1 MQHIFVIN
9 PHAGKIDS
17 TNIIREKVERLDKVI
32 DYDIYVTQCAG
43 DATRFVARWRAG
55 HPLDDVRFYACGG
68 DGTLNEVVSGI
79 MQANAS
85 REDTT
90 QTTGPLTQL
99 TCYPCGSGNDYVKY
113 YPGDFLN
120 LNDLVGGIPH
130 QVDVMKVSS
139 FVEPTDDHDCSS
151 TPRQNTV
158 SENSDHYSI
167 NVCNVGFEAKVCKT
181 MNDVKRK
188 PIIGGERAYTT
199 GVIKNLFCGMK
210 NYCRL
215 TVDGTS
221 FYDGDML
228 LCSFSNGRY
237 VGGGYQCAPL
247 SVNDDGLI
255 EVLLFKPI
263 HIPFFAR
270 MISVYRNGKQFE
282 DPRFKKVIRY
292 SQAKNVT
299 ITSDKPF
306 DLCIDGEML
315 LGTHFKI
322 QNLCKAVTF
331 VSPLS
336 N

>member
-1 MQHIFVIN
+1 MRHIFVVN
-9 PHAGKIDS
+9 PYAGKTDS
-17 TNIIREKVERLDKVI
+17 TPVIQQKINNIGCSF
-32 DYDIYVTQCAG
+32 DYEIYITKAAG
-43 DATRFVARWRAG
+43 DATRFVAQWCETN
-55 HPLDDVRFYACGG
+55 PDTDVRFYACGG
-68 DGTLNEVVSGI
+68 DGTINEVVSGL
-79 MQANAS
+79 MHVPEQHRRCLQMS
-85 REDTT
+85 
-90 QTTGPLTQL
+90 
-99 TCYPCGSGNDYVKY
+99 CFPCGSGNDYVKY
-113 YPGDFLN
+113 FEGDFQ
-120 LNDLVGGIPH
+120 DIASLVNGIPH
-130 QVDVMKVSS
+130 QVDVMRILNADNDEK
-139 FVEPTDDHDCSS
+139 
-151 TPRQNTV
+151 
-158 SENSDHYSI
+158 YSI

-270 MISVYRNGKQFE
+270 MISGYRNGKQFE

-299 ITSDKPF
+299 ISSDKPF
-306 DLCIDGEML
+306 DLCIDGEMI